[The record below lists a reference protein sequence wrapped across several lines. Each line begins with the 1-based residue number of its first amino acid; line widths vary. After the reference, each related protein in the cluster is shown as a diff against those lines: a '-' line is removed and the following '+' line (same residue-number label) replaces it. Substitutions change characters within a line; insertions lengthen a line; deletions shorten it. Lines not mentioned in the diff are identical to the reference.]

1 MTDPTPQRSS
11 SPPTRHAPA
20 RLIAPEERDAAIA
33 RLAKA
38 FERDILPVDEFERR
52 TAAVY
57 RATTAARLDELTGDL
72 PDAAGPMGAVASDG
86 PRPHTRMPSRI
97 TTILN
102 TFERAVRAVV
112 PSRLSILALLG
123 NVELDLR
130 DAEFGPGVTE
140 LSVRAILG
148 NVEIQLPD
156 DVAVEGLGSGILGSF
171 EARPSRPTRH
181 APARPI
187 GTVRITGEA
196 ILGNVEIEGGCELD
210 A

>member
-11 SPPTRHAPA
+11 PPPTQRAPA

-33 RLAKA
+33 RLSTA

-57 RATTAARLDELTGDL
+57 RATTVARLDELTGDL
-72 PDAAGPMGAVASDG
+72 PDAAGPAADLAADEPG
-86 PRPHTRMPSRI
+86 PRTRMPSRI
-97 TTILN
+97 TTILSN
-102 TFERAVRAVV
+102 VERAVRAVV
-112 PSRLSILALLG
+112 PSRLTILAVLG

-140 LSVRAILG
+140 ISVRAILG

-156 DVAVEGLGSGILGSF
+156 GVAVESHGGGILGSF
-171 EARPSRPTRH
+171 EARPARGARNSR
-181 APARPI
+181 ARPI
-187 GTVRITGEA
+187 GTVRITGDA
-196 ILGNVEIEGGCELD
+196 ILGNVEIEGGSPG
-210 A
+210 